1 MAVMFDS
8 AKGFEENKESINF
21 EYYPEE
27 ALEFAREHLK
37 FVKKCE
43 VWLTDIVL

>member
-1 MAVMFDS
+1 MAAMFSS
-8 AKGFEENKESINF
+8 AKDFEESKESINF

-27 ALEFAREHLK
+27 ALEFAREHVK

-43 VWLTDIVL
+43 TWLTDVVL